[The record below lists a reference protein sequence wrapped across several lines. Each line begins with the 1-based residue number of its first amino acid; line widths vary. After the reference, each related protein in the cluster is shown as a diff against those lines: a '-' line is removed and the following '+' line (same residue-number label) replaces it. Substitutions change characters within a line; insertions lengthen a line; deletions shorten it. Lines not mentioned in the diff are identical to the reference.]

1 MGRPL
6 SATSDRFHSYLLASQ
21 PPEHTEARKLR
32 ERTAT
37 MPNARLQIAPEQGP
51 FLSFLVRL
59 IGARRVLEI
68 GTFTGY
74 SALILALAL
83 PDNGCVLTCDVNE
96 AWAAVGLPH
105 WQRAGVAH
113 KIDLRIGPAL
123 EMLAKLKQSGA
134 GTFDFAFID
143 ANKEDYE
150 RYYESAL
157 GLVRRGGLIVLDNTL
172 WRGSVALPEECDTGT
187 VAIRKINEKIAA
199 DPRVGHVLVTVGDGM
214 TLVRPH

>member
-1 MGRPL
+1 MGRSL
-6 SATSDRFHSYLLASQ
+6 NAAGDLLHSYLLASQ
-21 PPEHTEARKLR
+21 PPEHREARKLR
-32 ERTAT
+32 ECTAT

-51 FLSFLVRL
+51 FLAFLVRL

-113 KIDLRIGPAL
+113 KINLRIGPAL
-123 EMLAKLKQSGA
+123 ETLAKLKQSGVDA
-134 GTFDFAFID
+134 FDFAFID

-157 GLVRRGGLIVLDNTL
+157 GLVRPGGLIVLDNTL
-172 WRGSVALPEECDTGT
+172 WRGSVAVPEERDMGT
-187 VAIRKINEKIAA
+187 VAIRKINEKIAV
-199 DPRVGHVLVTVGDGM
+199 DPRVDHVLVTVGDGM

>member
-1 MGRPL
+1 MGRSL
-6 SATSDRFHSYLLASQ
+6 RAVDDRLYSYLLANQ
-21 PPEHTEARKLR
+21 PPEHAEARKLR

-37 MPNARLQIAPEQGP
+37 MPNARLQITPEQGP
-51 FLSFLVRL
+51 LLAFLVRP

-74 SALILALAL
+74 SALVLALAL
-83 PDNGCVLTCDVNE
+83 PDDGCVLTCEVSE
-96 AWAAVGLPH
+96 AWAAIGRPY
-105 WQRAGVAH
+105 WQRAGVVR

-123 EMLAKLKQSGA
+123 ETLAKLKRSG
-134 GTFDFAFID
+134 TVFDFAFID

-150 RYYESAL
+150 RYYETAL
-157 GLVRRGGLIVLDNTL
+157 GLVRPGGLIVLDNTL
-172 WRGSVALPEECDTGT
+172 WRGAVAVHEECDIGT

-199 DPRVGHVLVTVGDGM
+199 DPRVDHVLVTVGDGM